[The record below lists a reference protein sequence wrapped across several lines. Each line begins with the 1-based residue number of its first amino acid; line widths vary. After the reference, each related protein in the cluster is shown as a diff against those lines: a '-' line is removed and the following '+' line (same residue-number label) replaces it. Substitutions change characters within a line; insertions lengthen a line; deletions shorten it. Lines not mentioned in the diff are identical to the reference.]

1 MAAATAGGRYSQRGK
16 PLVLAGCFSVAVAVA
31 VEDMQT
37 GPNEVSVVDHTRVE
51 HTRTTAATLPPS
63 PTYQPPPLAH
73 RPVGNTELRVAWT
86 TSALLVTPGI
96 ALLTGGVALG
106 WHSPLGVVLIISA
119 ALYLAVEAIWVQ
131 PRIAFHLPGLELE
144 RVALDF
150 AHHRIHSRTH
160 EELAHNLQRALGDGL
175 GVDEAILVLQGMEGQ
190 LTFGGDAQDHAA
202 IRTAP
207 QALSFLKRQ
216 AGPSTRDQL
225 ARLTADERAVA
236 ALKLLDELEAD
247 IFLSFVQDDQLLGFA
262 VFDFPW
268 KNSEYAEAFLDVI
281 SESMTSGLINQHLRK
296 QAGGHEVMSQV
307 FALAQAMQNSLL
319 PSSALVQIEAG
330 QLQGW
335 SEPADQCGGDLWA
348 WHELGDGKTLLFVGD
363 ATGHGVSPATLAAA
377 VSGSLAAH
385 ACTQRGTLQ
394 PGTLLA
400 DLNALVRK
408 VGRSHHMM
416 TAFAAVVDAYSF
428 EIHYANA
435 GHNPPLLWRADDEAG
450 LTPLKVAGSM
460 LGSADELV
468 FLQGSQQLN
477 DDDMLFL
484 FTDGIVEAGEP
495 EMPRLGNREFRKT
508 LVECANRTVGV
519 ACDHMRERVLR
530 HLGDNRAGDDMTFL
544 ALRFS
549 QEFEDTK

>member
-1 MAAATAGGRYSQRGK
+1 
-16 PLVLAGCFSVAVAVA
+16 
-31 VEDMQT
+31 MQT

-51 HTRTTAATLPPS
+51 HARTTAATLPPPS
-63 PTYQPPPLAH
+63 YQPLPLAA
-73 RPVGNTELRVAWT
+73 RSVGSTELRVAWT
-86 TSALLVTPGI
+86 TSALLVTPGL
-96 ALLTGGVALG
+96 ALLIGGLALG
-106 WHSPLGVVLIISA
+106 WQTPLGVVLIVSA
-119 ALYLAVEAIWVQ
+119 ALYLIVEAIWVQ
-131 PRIAFHLPGLELE
+131 PRISFHLPGLELE

-160 EELAHNLQRALGDGL
+160 EELADNLRRALGDGL
-175 GVDEAILVLQGMEGQ
+175 GVEEAILVLQGMDGQ

-202 IRTAP
+202 IRDAP
-207 QALSFLKRQ
+207 RALSFLKRQ

-225 ARLTADERAVA
+225 AKCTTDERAIA
-236 ALKLLDELEAD
+236 ALHLLDQLQAD
-247 IFLSFVQDDQLLGFA
+247 IFLSFAQDEQLLGFA

-296 QAGGHEVMSQV
+296 QAGGREVMSQV

-319 PSSALVQIEAG
+319 PSSDLVQLEAG

-335 SEPADQCGGDLWA
+335 SQPADQCGGDLWA
-348 WHELGDGKTLLFVGD
+348 WHDLGGGKTLIFVGD

-385 ACTQRGTLQ
+385 ACAQREALQ
-394 PGTLLA
+394 PGALLA
-400 DLNALVRK
+400 DLSALVRK

-416 TAFAAVVDAYSF
+416 TAFAAVIDAYAF

-435 GHNPPLLWRADDEAG
+435 GHNPPLLWQANDEAG
-450 LTPLKVAGSM
+450 LTALKVAGSM
-460 LGSADELV
+460 LGSADELI
-468 FLQGSQQLN
+468 FNEGSHLLS

-495 EMPRLGNREFRKT
+495 HMPRLGNREFRKT
-508 LVECANRTVGV
+508 LVECANRTVGA
-519 ACDHMRERVLR
+519 ACEHMRERVSL
-530 HLGDNRAGDDMTFL
+530 HLGDNPAGDDMTFL

-549 QEFEDTK
+549 QELEDTQ